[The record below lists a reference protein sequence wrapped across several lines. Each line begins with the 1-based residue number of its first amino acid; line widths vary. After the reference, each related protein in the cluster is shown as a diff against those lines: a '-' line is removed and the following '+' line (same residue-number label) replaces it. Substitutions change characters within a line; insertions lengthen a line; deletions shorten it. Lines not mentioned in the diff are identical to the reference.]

1 MGVYSNSRFIN
12 ESFID
17 APEPDLSYSGPNA
30 ANKIIAEMVA
40 NDTAFFDAIIVNDIH
55 EACLVN
61 AINEGASHLEPE
73 LYALQEATTGGI
85 FVKIREFLMSIW
97 KKISGLIMAFI
108 NKISGQVTTDNKKLV
123 KKFEKQIS
131 SKSAALK
138 NMSFKWSELKHSDW
152 AYNKPIYDNNT
163 YAGKDENEVLE
174 RLDNAVLINTDAY
187 DVIDALAKATDNF
200 IDVVESSKFEYD
212 VYKEFIGDDAPE
224 SKSGLAEACHKYF
237 FKDEVTKQGE
247 FDKYESDIIDVLNN
261 SSKTITTFN
270 ADKRN
275 VDNWFKK
282 NINFYT
288 KLNNKF
294 ETKSKVNLGDFAIKS
309 RTAPTKKTAATDIN
323 FDYNKEFDKTD
334 SENKPRT
341 YDIDGAKKGMNQVI
355 AKAASTCKQYY
366 SKLQICVVGLLDEK
380 MAALQFHIKQCRRVW
395 IQAASYSTNHESVL
409 IDAIGEAADL
419 ETDQMLNAIN

>member
-85 FVKIREFLMSIW
+85 FAKIKEFLMSIW

-123 KKFEKQIS
+123 KKFEKQIN
-131 SKSAALK
+131 SKDSALK
-138 NMSFKWSELKHSDW
+138 KMEFKFSDRNKSDW
-152 AYNKPIYDNNT
+152 GYETDIISDKSFVGTDYNKIMSHIDDGINLYVNKFSNT
-163 YAGKDENEVLE
+163 GESAFKVFAEELSD
-174 RLDNAVLINTDAY
+174 
-187 DVIDALAKATDNF
+187 F
-200 IDVVESSKFEYD
+200 IKEIESANFEYT
-212 VYKEFIGDDAPE
+212 VYGKYLGNVAPD
-224 SKSGLAEACHKYF
+224 STSGLANACHKYF
-237 FKDEVTKQGE
+237 FKDEETKRGE
-247 FDKYESDIIDVLNN
+247 FNKYQSEITDTLNN
-261 SSKTITTFN
+261 SAKNIKDFNKDKKDIDKWFKDQISYYDKISTKFNTKEKVDTTITATSRSTN
-270 ADKRN
+270 KDLTLHDKASYNDGHRN
-275 VDNWFKK
+275 TTTYKVDG
-282 NINFYT
+282 
-288 KLNNKF
+288 
-294 ETKSKVNLGDFAIKS
+294 VD
-309 RTAPTKKTAATDIN
+309 KTA
-323 FDYNKEFDKTD
+323 
-334 SENKPRT
+334 
-341 YDIDGAKKGMNQVI
+341 NQLI
-355 AKAASTCKQYY
+355 SKAASTCKQYY
-366 SKLQICVVGLLDEK
+366 SKLQTCIIGLLDEK

-395 IQAASYSTNHESVL
+395 IQAASYTTNHESVL
-409 IDAIGEAADL
+409 MDAIGEAADL